1 MILNSN
7 FAPMTACFEKDA
19 AGFGGRQIQSGGKPH
34 ALQKLRGLESGFTM
48 VEIAFSLAIVAFA
61 LVAIMGV
68 LPTGMTVQKDN
79 REDTLIN
86 NDGAFWAEA
95 LRSGSRG
102 LDDLTN
108 YVEQIDISNGKST
121 TTWVAQWATGTS
133 NPNKLF
139 TGEQIVGLL
148 STAKY
153 TNAGGTILTNSVI
166 ARVRAINGPA
176 IDKRKPTNEF
186 VFRYQLEPEVTPV
199 YAAPVYTKDQKDAY
213 GFWNENGTPDIPYHL
228 NIATNL
234 HNLRLTFRWPVFE
247 QGNTWGVGRNRR
259 TVRALMNGQTAWT
272 VQDVDEK
279 RTNYNLAHPNT
290 YQYVGIDELPKP

>member
-1 MILNSN
+1 MM
-7 FAPMTACFEKDA
+7 MTRRTK
-19 AGFGGRQIQSGGKPH
+19 SSH
-34 ALQKLRGLESGFTM
+34 GFTM

-86 NDGAFWAEA
+86 NDGAFWTEA

-108 YVEQIDISNGKST
+108 YVEQIDISNKLGT
-121 TTWVAQWATGTS
+121 TTWVAAWLPGSS
-133 NPNKLF
+133 NPNRLF

-153 TNAGGTILTNSVI
+153 TNTGAQILSNSVI

-176 IDKRKPTNEF
+176 VDKSKLTNEF
-186 VFRYQLEPEVTPV
+186 VFRYQLESEVTPV
-199 YAAPVYTKDQKDAY
+199 YPAPVYTSDKKTAYKYWIQNGKLWGESLGDA
-213 GFWNENGTPDIPYHL
+213 DAAYHL
-228 NIATNL
+228 NVATNL
-234 HNLRLTFRWPVFE
+234 HNLRLTLRWPVFE
-247 QGNTWGVGRNRR
+247 QGNTWGVGRNHR
-259 TVRALMNGQTAWT
+259 TLVSLINGQTRWT
-272 VQDVDEK
+272 TQD
-279 RTNYNLAHPNT
+279 TNENRIVYMRAHPNT